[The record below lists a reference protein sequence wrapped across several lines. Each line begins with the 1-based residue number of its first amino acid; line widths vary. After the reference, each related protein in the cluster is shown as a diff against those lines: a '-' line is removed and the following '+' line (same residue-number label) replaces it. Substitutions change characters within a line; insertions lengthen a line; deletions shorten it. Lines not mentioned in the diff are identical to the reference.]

1 MSLIFESVS
10 SLSKYLLVFLKLL
23 KFEVFYLRILNKSE
37 TKKNEIANYLK
48 KANILPLPIE
58 KEKKLS
64 TEANFALLDQEVLA
78 IHSYRVVLLKGFFSL
93 PEIHRCY
100 QIFSYSPVH
109 LVLQYK
115 NIKKP
120 KLLIELLLF

>member
-64 TEANFALLDQEVLA
+64 TEANFALLDQDQLMYGLNLNKKIFTDNDLKKFA
-78 IHSYRVVLLKGFFSL
+78 IFF
-93 PEIHRCY
+93 Y
-100 QIFSYSPVH
+100 
-109 LVLQYK
+109 
-115 NIKKP
+115 
-120 KLLIELLLF
+120 

>member
-64 TEANFALLDQEVLA
+64 TEANFALLD
-78 IHSYRVVLLKGFFSL
+78 HHFF
-93 PEIHRCY
+93 
-100 QIFSYSPVH
+100 
-109 LVLQYK
+109 
-115 NIKKP
+115 
-120 KLLIELLLF
+120 LF

>member
-58 KEKKLS
+58 KEKKHHRNQ
-64 TEANFALLDQEVLA
+64 TA
-78 IHSYRVVLLKGFFSL
+78 I
-93 PEIHRCY
+93 EIFKTLNPIRNWSKKKHPDTAREISKTRSVY
-100 QIFSYSPVH
+100 GVPVTC
-109 LVLQYK
+109 
-115 NIKKP
+115 P
-120 KLLIELLLF
+120 